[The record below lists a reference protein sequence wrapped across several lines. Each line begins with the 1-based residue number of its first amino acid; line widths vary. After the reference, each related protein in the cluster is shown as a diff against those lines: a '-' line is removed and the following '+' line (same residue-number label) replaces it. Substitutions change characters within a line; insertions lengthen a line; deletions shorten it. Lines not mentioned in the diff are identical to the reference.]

1 MKKVKRPSLISAK
14 NIITYVLDSKEF
26 FRISKCESAREMWD
40 TLKETHE
47 STTEMKKSKTRRK
60 RRQNKKGLNLC
71 FMAKKEDDSSSGN
84 LMESMQQWY
93 LDSGCSK
100 HMTGDKSNFVSI
112 TFKQEGHVTYGDN
125 NKGRILGR
133 GSIGDKSILI
143 IHDVLY
149 VEGPKHN
156 LLNISQLCDKGYQVV
171 FVLSMM
177 NLGYGIEESLTFT

>member
-1 MKKVKRPSLISAK
+1 
-14 NIITYVLDSKEF
+14 
-26 FRISKCESAREMWD
+26 
-40 TLKETHE
+40 
-47 STTEMKKSKTRRK
+47 
-60 RRQNKKGLNLC
+60 
-71 FMAKKEDDSSSGN
+71 
-84 LMESMQQWY
+84 MESMQQWY

-133 GSIGDKSILI
+133 GPIGDKSILI

-156 LLNISQLCDKGYQVV
+156 LLNISQLYDKGYQVI
-171 FVLSMM
+171 FKTNSCEICLPNSK
-177 NLGYGIEESLTFT
+177 